1 MDDEVERLRKVLQAK
16 EAVLE
21 DVLCSINQLP
31 RHPFNTI
38 LIHNVL
44 KSEVKQSGS
53 TNLDDFKCCISWSA
67 LFLENICIAVE
78 VENDT
83 HNSILPSCAAVCN
96 HDLSDTTTI
105 IFDDLLTAQ
114 YIPPKNSYSDLAI
127 LSFFPSNIRSK
138 QTRIVNVLDL
148 DKPLQNF
155 ALSEMDNLS
164 LKEGL
169 KLYQCLYACH
179 FSKLLSITPS
189 HLRNILCNIGKFRE
203 VDFGVWQLFIGKADT
218 IWSNFI
224 IYKNALFMEGL
235 SYQCRLFSKNECDM
249 HRMIE
254 ILNENNQNH

>member
-1 MDDEVERLRKVLQAK
+1 MRNRIDVPNILNEKVKQMDDEVERLRK
-16 EAVLE
+16 
-21 DVLCSINQLP
+21 
-31 RHPFNTI
+31 
-38 LIHNVL
+38 NVL

-114 YIPPKNSYSDLAI
+114 YIPPKSKRTLLVSFRKGLLLSKQIILVLDCDFITVSDSYSDLAI

-235 SYQCRLFSKNECDM
+235 SYQCRLFSK
-249 HRMIE
+249 
-254 ILNENNQNH
+254 